1 MQLRS
6 RLHSRHVSVTD
17 GESNLT
23 IKRLLASLA
32 LLLALSLAAR
42 AQYVTLTGTLQ
53 SSNGMPASNYILS
66 FTPSQ
71 MGFISGT
78 GVVINAATY
87 CATSVDGSVVGVPNP
102 LGTPVVTPGFTG
114 SLPPANYFTKIIYY
128 DASGNVTLA
137 SPERVVQLN
146 STGQISVA
154 PPVGGLPSGAAG
166 MKVYIST
173 ATNLETLQG
182 TSTGSA
188 AYVQSVPLVTGA
200 NPPSTNT
207 TICKQIA
214 NDVIWPS
221 GTGYT
226 VALTDT
232 GGNTLPG
239 YPMQWQLMGPNTT
252 INLSTGLP
260 YYHGT
265 VYFPTPILAS
275 PLNHALQTISG
286 PLGLS
291 GYNLS
296 KVGAIGVGT
305 SLPAWPVDVEN
316 GAINAS
322 GGFILDG
329 SGGTTGNCVASD
341 GTAYDIG
348 TPCGQFYQTIHEV
361 GTPLTQ
367 RAVLN
372 FDGTVVASDSS
383 SPAQT
388 NVGLPAKGTAGT
400 YVSPTSITFD
410 AQGRET
416 AIVAGS
422 VVNRTCNSHGCYL
435 VFPDGTYEEWGVSD
449 GCGTGSNNDCT
460 VIVMLPHT
468 LPTSLDSATSTVWSS
483 YVGPNKG
490 NILTM
495 IYSPSTTSFVV
506 RFGATVQVG
515 GGGDNIDSSVV
526 AYWHV
531 IGH

>member
-1 MQLRS
+1 MPAFPQM
-6 RLHSRHVSVTD
+6 
-17 GESNLT
+17 
-23 IKRLLASLA
+23 
-32 LLLALSLAAR
+32 
-42 AQYVTLTGTLQ
+42 VTLTGTLQ

-87 CATSVDGSVVGVPNP
+87 CATSTGGSVVGVPNP

-114 SLPPANYFTKIIYY
+114 SLAPANYFTKILYY

-154 PPVGGLPSGAAG
+154 PPVGGLPAGAAG

-296 KVGAIGVGT
+296 NVGAIGMGT

-316 GAINAS
+316 GDVNAS
-322 GGFILDG
+322 GGFLVAG
-329 SGGTTGNCVASD
+329 GGGTAGQCLSSD

-348 TPCGQFYQTIHEV
+348 APCGQFYQTIDEA

-400 YVSPTSITFD
+400 YVSPASITFD

-416 AIVAGS
+416 AVTNGVAASQKICTTTGFSTGLCGGTARAEGTVYHNTSTATLFLSISFNCAAGCDTRLLTGPTSGS
-422 VVNRTCNSHGCYL
+422 L
-435 VFPDGTYEEWGVSD
+435 VWVAQSDTNDANAFIASPIQPGYYYEFTGTVPVTGIQEWVE
-449 GCGTGSNNDCT
+449 T
-460 VIVMLPHT
+460 T
-468 LPTSLDSATSTVWSS
+468 LP
-483 YVGPNKG
+483 
-490 NILTM
+490 
-495 IYSPSTTSFVV
+495 
-506 RFGATVQVG
+506 
-515 GGGDNIDSSVV
+515 
-526 AYWHV
+526 
-531 IGH
+531 